1 MSVSPGEPLGDIIC
15 PHCGVLFY
23 PEFQSPSHVP
33 DDQKR
38 LEELG
43 VAVETDD
50 EGEVTRVVFNGFAY
64 NDRSIP
70 GIAKL
75 KGVPIIDVRNTSIS
89 HAGADRLRVLL
100 PDAQIER

>member
-1 MSVSPGEPLGDIIC
+1 M
-15 PHCGVLFY
+15 
-23 PEFQSPSHVP
+23 
-33 DDQKR
+33 
-38 LEELG
+38 LEQLG

-50 EGEVTRVVFNGFAY
+50 EGEVTRVVFNGSAY

-75 KGVPIIDVRNTSIS
+75 KDVPTIDVRNTSIS
-89 HAGADRLRVLL
+89 QEGADRLRLLL